1 MVDEQAGLQAGRLSA
16 VESASNDA
24 LLRFSLKLDGTVSGL
39 VAALSM
45 LGARTLDSLLGLPL
59 WLHWAQGG
67 FLAVYAA
74 GLWYAATHPAVMRP
88 IAVAA
93 VVLNAV
99 WAVGCAAILAAGAS
113 WFPLTPLG
121 GGYVGFIGI
130 AVVVFGAMQYA
141 GLRRV
146 E

>member
-1 MVDEQAGLQAGRLSA
+1 MVDVQGGRLGAVGSA
-16 VESASNDA
+16 ANGA
-24 LLRFSLKLDGTVSGL
+24 LLRLSLKLDGSVSGL
-39 VAALSM
+39 VAALSL
-45 LGARTLDSLLGLPL
+45 LGAGTLDSLLGLPV
-59 WLHWAQGG
+59 WLHWAQGA
-67 FLAVYAA
+67 FLAVYAV

-130 AVVVFGAMQYA
+130 AVVVFGSMQYA

-146 E
+146 G

>member
-1 MVDEQAGLQAGRLSA
+1 MVDEQAGRLS
-16 VESASNDA
+16 VMGSASDDA

-39 VAALSM
+39 VAAVSL
-45 LGARTLDSLLGLPL
+45 LAARTLDSLFGLPV
-59 WLHWAQGG
+59 WLHWTQGAL
-67 FLAVYAA
+67 LAVYAA

-113 WFPLTPLG
+113 WFPLTALG
-121 GGYVGFIGI
+121 GGYAGFIGI
-130 AVVVFGAMQYA
+130 AVVVFGSMQYA
-141 GLRRV
+141 GLRRAG
-146 E
+146 